1 MKKLLL
7 ITPLL
12 FVLTSSSFAQPQ
24 KGSWLVGASIAN
36 GGAAVQPNI
45 NSVFNFNISPKA
57 GYFLSNRLALGTG
70 INFGIGGSATTKQF
84 AFNYG
89 ASPFLRYYF
98 AKKEGMQVNKAYLFT
113 EVSAGYN
120 GTNYREGIAGGR
132 YTSNMLQAGAGLGL
146 AYFIAPNVSIEGLF
160 KMNYATGVNRI
171 NTNVGQF
178 RPSIG
183 FGFQI
188 YLRSKKEKAT
198 IAE

>member
-70 INFGIGGSATTKQF
+70 INFGIGGSATTKHN
-84 AFNYG
+84 A
-89 ASPFLRYYF
+89 LRTR
-98 AKKEGMQVNKAYLFT
+98 VT
-113 EVSAGYN
+113 
-120 GTNYREGIAGGR
+120 T
-132 YTSNMLQAGAGLGL
+132 T
-146 AYFIAPNVSIEGLF
+146 
-160 KMNYATGVNRI
+160 
-171 NTNVGQF
+171 
-178 RPSIG
+178 
-183 FGFQI
+183 
-188 YLRSKKEKAT
+188 
-198 IAE
+198 